1 MMGMMLM
8 MPLVSLFIAFGFP
21 CAVGFYWACSSLVS
35 GGIQVLTQIFY
46 GPAVVNAREQAK
58 NIVLRAK
65 KENIKIAEVENK
77 SAE

>member
-1 MMGMMLM
+1 M
-8 MPLVSLFIAFGFP
+8 
-21 CAVGFYWACSSLVS
+21 
-35 GGIQVLTQIFY
+35 TQIFY
-46 GPAVVNAREQAK
+46 GPAVVNAREQAQ